1 MHRAP
6 IDPARSARSNVR
18 PRIGWSR
25 WCSPLA
31 RRNSRRKGPA
41 FLTWKKSLA
50 ARGQTTWD
58 HFHSLIGPYRSPCD
72 VSEEG
77 NVNPAPARTP
87 NAEGR
92 RHLAHHLCR
101 RTRSRSAP
109 TAGSRARFSPDL
121 TRWPAQVVRAPGL
134 EPIFRGR
141 RALHATKSSHLDM
154 VGKAILCSITR
165 IL

>member
-6 IDPARSARSNVR
+6 IEPARSARSNVR
-18 PRIGWSR
+18 PRVGWSR

-31 RRNSRRKGPA
+31 GRRSSGKINLPKAP
-41 FLTWKKSLA
+41 KKWLA
-50 ARGQTTWD
+50 ARGQSTWVQ
-58 HFHSLIGPYRSPCD
+58 FHSLIGPYRSPCD

-77 NVNPAPARTP
+77 NANMGAAGTP

-141 RALHATKSSHLDM
+141 RALHATESAPS
-154 VGKAILCSITR
+154 
-165 IL
+165 

>member
-41 FLTWKKSLA
+41 LLGWKKSLA
-50 ARGQTTWD
+50 ARGQTTRD
-58 HFHSLIGPYRSPCD
+58 NFHSLIGPYRSPCD

-77 NVNPAPARTP
+77 NANPAPARTP
-87 NAEGR
+87 NAEGP
-92 RHLAHHLCR
+92 RHLPQPHTAGA
-101 RTRSRSAP
+101 RSTSAP

-141 RALHATKSSHLDM
+141 RALHATKSSHLDIR
-154 VGKAILCSITR
+154 GQGDIAQSR

>member
-6 IDPARSARSNVR
+6 IEPARSARSNVR
-18 PRIGWSR
+18 PRVGWSR

-31 RRNSRRKGPA
+31 GRRSSEKSNLPKGP
-41 FLTWKKSLA
+41 KKWLA
-50 ARGQTTWD
+50 ASGSATWG
-58 HFHSLIGPYRSPCD
+58 HIHSLIGPYRSPCD

-77 NVNPAPARTP
+77 HATTGAARTP
-87 NAEGR
+87 NAQGL

-141 RALHATKSSHLDM
+141 RALHATESVPS
-154 VGKAILCSITR
+154 
-165 IL
+165 

>member
-6 IDPARSARSNVR
+6 IEPARSARSNVR
-18 PRIGWSR
+18 PRAGWSC

-31 RRNSRRKGPA
+31 GRRSSGKSNLPKGP
-41 FLTWKKSLA
+41 KKWLA
-50 ARGQTTWD
+50 ASGSASRSLI
-58 HFHSLIGPYRSPCD
+58 HSQIGPYRSPCD

-77 NVNPAPARTP
+77 HATTGAARTP
-87 NAEGR
+87 NAQGP
-92 RHLAHHLCR
+92 RHLPQHIDGEA
-101 RTRSRSAP
+101 RSSSAP

-141 RALHATKSSHLDM
+141 RALHATESAPS
-154 VGKAILCSITR
+154 
-165 IL
+165 

>member
-6 IDPARSARSNVR
+6 IEPARSARSNVR
-18 PRIGWSR
+18 PRVGWSR

-41 FLTWKKSLA
+41 FLGWKKSLA
-50 ARGQTTWD
+50 ARGQTTRD
-58 HFHSLIGPYRSPCD
+58 NFHSLIGPYRSPCD

-77 NVNPAPARTP
+77 NAMCGGAGTP

-92 RHLAHHLCR
+92 WHLAHHLCR

-134 EPIFRGR
+134 EPIFWGRG
-141 RALHATKSSHLDM
+141 ALHSTESSHLDM
-154 VGKAILCSITR
+154 MAQAIFATIAL
-165 IL
+165 L